1 MLDEDQVI
9 QLIRDE
15 SVLIDRG
22 IIGELY
28 ETGLKFLGIGI
39 GGILYTAGK
48 KGGARGA
55 QMLSQRLTIHGE
67 DLLVAALLAF
77 TQAHWGVGTL
87 VRENGKTCIE
97 VRDSVLAAS
106 VPRQKKPICHPLAG
120 YIAGFWE
127 EAWHKSAKVKE
138 THCIAVGDPCCVFEI
153 E

>member
-1 MLDEDQVI
+1 MENSQQVLD
-9 QLIRDE
+9 LIRAE

-55 QMLSQRLTIHGE
+55 RLLHTRLGLQGD
-67 DLLVAALLAF
+67 DLLHAALLAF
-77 TQAHWGVGTL
+77 TEAHWGAGKL
-87 VRENGKTCIE
+87 LNDNGNVAIQ
-97 VRDSVLAAS
+97 VDDSVLASS

-120 YIAGFWE
+120 YIAGFLE
-127 EAWHKSAKVKE
+127 EAWRKSVKVKE
-138 THCIAVGDPCCVFEI
+138 VKCIAAGDPNCLFEV